1 MLRIPFFV
9 TVSGGAPG
17 SGGSR
22 GSSAATGPA
31 LAVRPFTVALFWITP
46 ASTSVCVTVYV
57 AVHFTNAPGASDV
70 TPPQPI
76 GDRPTSGSVTT
87 NAVIVTVPVFVTR
100 KL

>member
-1 MLRIPFFV
+1 MSRIPFLV
-9 TVSGGAPG
+9 TVSAGARV
-17 SGGSR
+17 SGVTSV
-22 GSSAATGPA
+22 SSAATGPA

-57 AVHFTNAPGASDV
+57 AGPYTTAPGGGDV